1 MRKAR
6 GVLELNQPPA
16 RLAKTTP
23 QETKTLLSA
32 LLTYE
37 DGTTELLTVIDDQ
50 GIHRVSEYSGQKT
63 MIIHEILITYG
74 EANAGPN
81 VKNQDD

>member
-1 MRKAR
+1 
-6 GVLELNQPPA
+6 
-16 RLAKTTP
+16 
-23 QETKTLLSA
+23 